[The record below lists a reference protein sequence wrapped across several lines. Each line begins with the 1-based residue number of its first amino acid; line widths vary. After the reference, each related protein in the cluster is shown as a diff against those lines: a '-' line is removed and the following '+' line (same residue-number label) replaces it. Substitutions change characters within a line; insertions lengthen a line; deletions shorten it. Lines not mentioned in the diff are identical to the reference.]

1 MMGSKSREGED
12 KGRPCEHGLREHQLR
27 AAASPAIPLRKL
39 ALEEQAV
46 EAAGN
51 FSDLE
56 SLLDQLGKPPV
67 FELGKPLPNEKYL
80 PKRGLSA
87 CPAAHNRALLDEGAD

>member
-1 MMGSKSREGED
+1 MSRSTRRKREEYD
-12 KGRPCEHGLREHQLR
+12 RPHEHGPKEHQLR

-39 ALEEQAV
+39 AGEDRTLGS
-46 EAAGN
+46 AGN

-67 FELGKPLPNEKYL
+67 FELGKPLPNEKFL
-80 PKRGLSA
+80 PKRGLST
-87 CPAAHNRALLDEGAD
+87 CPAAHNRALLDEDPD